1 MTKSKN
7 MPKGMEKLLN
17 AYKKGPEALRIYLRT
32 ANAAELKYYK
42 ENLES
47 TYSKKGQLK
56 VLTDVIRES
65 NIRYTEELIDK
76 HSPKIKKLKK

>member
-17 AYKKGPEALRIYLRT
+17 AYKKGPEALRIYLGT

-56 VLTDVIRES
+56 VWTDVIRES
-65 NIRYTEELIDK
+65 NIRDGEKLIDK